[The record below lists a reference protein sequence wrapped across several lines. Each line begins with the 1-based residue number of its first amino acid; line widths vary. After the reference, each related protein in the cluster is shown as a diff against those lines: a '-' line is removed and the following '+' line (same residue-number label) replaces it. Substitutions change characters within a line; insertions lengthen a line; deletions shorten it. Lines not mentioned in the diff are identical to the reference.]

1 MIFRNHLLLWL
12 SIAQEGKTEFC
23 HMNLDNTA
31 EYGWVWVWNEYNN
44 QTHSLGQLRRE
55 VFYYEV
61 DLRSLL
67 KFENMTT
74 VFFS

>member
-1 MIFRNHLLLWL
+1 
-12 SIAQEGKTEFC
+12 
-23 HMNLDNTA
+23 MNLDNTA